1 MATVET
7 ISIRSHFLFHM
18 GAAQICSALSHIR
31 HTWEWKEKTTVA
43 TFEIIWAK
51 LYKSIRLAK
60 ERPQKGRVTVG
71 LSTDQIQ
78 CQNHQSGL
86 RLRVV
91 PHFSSVIVEWAKR
104 ERAWKSPHARKGDT
118 QWGERKMRLNKGF
131 GLFNFSGDCLLDL
144 NNFKRFFFGRECDGF
159 LQCFVTLGPA
169 R

>member
-1 MATVET
+1 MATVVT
-7 ISIRSHFLFHM
+7 MSIQSRFLFHM

-91 PHFSSVIVEWAKR
+91 PHFSSGIVERASETRACLKITPR
-104 ERAWKSPHARKGDT
+104 E
-118 QWGERKMRLNKGF
+118 ERRHTV
-131 GLFNFSGDCLLDL
+131 
-144 NNFKRFFFGRECDGF
+144 GREKNEG
-159 LQCFVTLGPA
+159 LQTEPKLLILHGQLTLECEVRIPFQVN
-169 R
+169 